1 MNTSDMRTVSASE
14 PRTLVTHPEL
24 RSHQSLPFFK
34 TLGEQPKNP
43 LERLLSLFADVRA
56 GEGVGALLLAINV
69 FLILASSYL
78 VRNARTVLVLTEGR
92 RPFGLSGSEQQAALS
107 GVMAV
112 ILIGLVPLYGWL
124 ASRVRRMVLMT
135 TTTLFFAMNLVVFFF
150 LGGTGLPL
158 GAAFYIWA
166 GIFNLF
172 VLAQFWG
179 FANDLYTEGQG
190 RRLFPMIGVG
200 ASLGAV
206 IGAVSIRPL
215 VEYFRFNS
223 FTVMLVAAAVLLLA
237 LGVTALA
244 NRRETAQAEPQAAKT
259 NEEPL
264 GKEGGFSLVLNDRY
278 LMWIGVL
285 VILLNI
291 VNSTGNF
298 LMYNLVGAHADT
310 IADIN
315 EKQQYVALFQGTFDS
330 LVNWVSLI
338 AQLFLTSRLIRYLG
352 VRGSLFV
359 MPLIAFVNYSIIAVA
374 PILAIIRIGKVME
387 NSCDYSVQNTLRQAV
402 FLPTTR
408 EAKYKAKAA
417 IDTFGQ
423 RTGDVL
429 AAAVVIIGSSVL
441 GLSSTILA
449 GFNVGL
455 TVVWLW
461 VAGQIAKEH
470 KRKTV

>member
-1 MNTSDMRTVSASE
+1 M
-14 PRTLVTHPEL
+14 
-24 RSHQSLPFFK
+24 
-34 TLGEQPKNP
+34 
-43 LERLLSLFADVRA
+43 
-56 GEGVGALLLAINV
+56 
-69 FLILASSYL
+69 FL
-78 VRNARTVLVLTEGR
+78 
-92 RPFGLSGSEQQAALS
+92 
-107 GVMAV
+107 
-112 ILIGLVPLYGWL
+112 
-124 ASRVRRMVLMT
+124 
-135 TTTLFFAMNLVVFFF
+135 AMNLVVFFF
-150 LGGTGLPL
+150 LGGTGISL

-200 ASLGAV
+200 ASVGALV
-206 IGAVSIRPL
+206 GALSIRPL

-237 LGVTALA
+237 LGVTGVV
-244 NRRETAQAEPQAAKT
+244 NRREAATAEPQAAKT

-264 GKEGGFSLVLNDRY
+264 GKEGGFSLVLKDRY

-359 MPLIAFVNYSIIAVA
+359 MPLIAFVNYSMIAVA
-374 PILAIIRIGKVME
+374 PILAIIRVGKVME
-387 NSCDYSVQNTLRQAV
+387 NSCDYSIQNTLRQAV